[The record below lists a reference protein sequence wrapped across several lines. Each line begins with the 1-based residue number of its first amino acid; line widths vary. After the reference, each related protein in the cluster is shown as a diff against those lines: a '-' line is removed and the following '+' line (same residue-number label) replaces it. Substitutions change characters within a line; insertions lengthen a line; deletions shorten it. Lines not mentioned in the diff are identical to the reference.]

1 MMMNKNHAEPP
12 WVEPGNRRGTHR
24 LLCADLITVHWGT
37 GRGTARREAA
47 VIEDYSPTGASLF
60 IEVKIDPGIE
70 VTIVTPQESLGA
82 VVRRCERR
90 EQGYLLG
97 VEFDKPRNEEGA
109 FIPDHLLDP
118 RELGR

>member
-1 MMMNKNHAEPP
+1 MINKNHAEPALD
-12 WVEPGNRRGTHR
+12 EPDNRRGTHR

-37 GRGTARREAA
+37 GRGTSRREAA

-60 IEVKIDPGIE
+60 IEVKIEPGID
-70 VTIVTPQESLGA
+70 VTLVTPQETLGA

-97 VEFDKPRNEEGA
+97 LEFDKPRNKEGA
-109 FIPDHLLDP
+109 FIPDHLLDL

>member
-1 MMMNKNHAEPP
+1 MMNKNHAEPAWDDP
-12 WVEPGNRRGTHR
+12 DNRRGSDR

-60 IEVKIDPGIE
+60 IEVKIDPGIA
-70 VTIVTPQESLGA
+70 VTLVTPRESLAA

-97 VEFDKPRNEEGA
+97 IEFDKPQNNETA